1 METSCLVI
9 QDVLTDCSYLYA
21 LNWFINYLITGRN
34 LVPVALS
41 VETFDLLEKGST
53 FEHTEEVPALYIEKA
68 DLLQP

>member
-1 METSCLVI
+1 
-9 QDVLTDCSYLYA
+9 